1 MTSPGPFSNL
11 PDVPTFGLTSRS
23 FEDGATLPPPQRS
36 GRMHAGGADESPQLS
51 WSGAPDGTRSYAVTV
66 FDPDAPGA
74 GGFWHWAV
82 LNIPADTTSLAEGAG
97 AEDGPQL
104 PPGAVQLTNDGGF
117 SGYLGAAPPPG
128 HGRHRYVVMVYAL
141 DVEELPGGAGAKPAE
156 LGSELARHL
165 LGTATLTGGYE
176 R

>member
-1 MTSPGPFSNL
+1 
-11 PDVPTFGLTSRS
+11 
-23 FEDGATLPPPQRS
+23 
-36 GRMHAGGADESPQLS
+36 
-51 WSGAPDGTRSYAVTV
+51 VTV

-97 AEDGPQL
+97 AEGGPQL
-104 PPGAVQLTNDGGF
+104 PSGAAQLKNDAGF
-117 SGYLGAAPPPG
+117 RGYVGAAPPPG
-128 HGRHRYVVMVYAL
+128 HGRHRYVVTVYAL
-141 DVEELPGGAGAKPAE
+141 DVEELPGGAGAKPAG

-165 LGTATLTGGYE
+165 LGTAALTGVYQ

>member
-1 MTSPGPFSNL
+1 MTSQRPFSNL
-11 PDVPTFGLTSRS
+11 PDVPAFGLTSRS
-23 FEDGATLPPPQRS
+23 FEDGGTLQPPQRS

-66 FDPDAPGA
+66 FDPDAPDA

-82 LNIPADTTSLAEGAG
+82 LNIPADTTSLPEGAG
-97 AEDGPQL
+97 AEGGPQL
-104 PPGAVQLTNDGGF
+104 PPAAVQLKNDAGF
-117 SGYLGAAPPPG
+117 HGYVGAAPPPG
-128 HGRHRYVVMVYAL
+128 HGRHRYIVTVYAL
-141 DVEELPGGAGAKPAE
+141 DVEELRGGSGPKPAG

-165 LGTATLTGGYE
+165 LGTATLTGVYQ